1 MNDDGDC
8 YYAVIFTAEMT
19 EDLDGYEDMARKMRK
34 LVEKQPGYIAMH
46 HSMEGKQEVTI
57 SYWEDLESIKAWKQQ
72 PEHRAA
78 QELGRSKWYA
88 NYEVQFAKIDK
99 FYKSRQSE
107 TGHERL

>member
-1 MNDDGDC
+1 MNDDADC

-19 EDLDGYEDMARKMRK
+19 QDLEGYEDMARKMRK

-46 HSMEGKQEVTI
+46 HSMEGRREVTI
-57 SYWEDLESIKAWKQQ
+57 SYWQNLESIKAWKQQ

-88 NYEVQFAKIDK
+88 NYSVQFAKIDK
-99 FYKSRQSE
+99 FYKSRQSG
-107 TGHERL
+107 TGP